1 VNIKSDLCVNR
12 SLFTIFRAN
21 IGLSDGAI
29 PEDDNLWIGGFL
41 NSYGNGRIFWF
52 ECLLAGE
59 RHPFELPDGSI
70 QPEPRNVGMNVMGCG
85 LVLDSDNKLAIFFTS
100 NGYLS
105 GEFVQEVLRIDKNK
119 LILIFYLIFT
129 STT

>member
-1 VNIKSDLCVNR
+1 
-12 SLFTIFRAN
+12 
-21 IGLSDGAI
+21 
-29 PEDDNLWIGGFL
+29 
-41 NSYGNGRIFWF
+41 
-52 ECLLAGE
+52 LLAGE
-59 RHPFELPDGSI
+59 SHPFELPDGAI
-70 QPEPRNVGMNVMGCG
+70 QPEPKNVGKNVMGCG

-105 GEFVQEVLRIDKNK
+105 GEFVLEVLRIDKNK